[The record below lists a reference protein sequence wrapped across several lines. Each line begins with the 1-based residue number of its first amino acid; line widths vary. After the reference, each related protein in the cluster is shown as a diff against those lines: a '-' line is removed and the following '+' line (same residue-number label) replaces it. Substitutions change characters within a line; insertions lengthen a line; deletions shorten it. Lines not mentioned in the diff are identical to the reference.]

1 MSGMKKIGVLTSGG
15 DAPGMNAA
23 LRAVVRAA
31 VANGAEVVGI
41 ERGYHGLVNGNVR
54 PMPASSVGGIINLG
68 GTVLRTARS
77 EEFKTPEGQQK
88 ASETVAREGIE
99 GLVVIGGDGS
109 FRGALALN
117 ACCGVKVVGIPGTID
132 NDIPGTRYSIGFDT
146 AINTA
151 LDAIDKIRDTSASH
165 DRVFVVEV
173 MGRHNGFIA
182 LEVGI
187 AGGAEAVLVPECK
200 QDIIKIC
207 QKIQAGQARGKMSS
221 IIIVAEGA
229 ARGSD
234 IAATIQ
240 QIAGIDTR
248 LSILGHIQRGGSP
261 SARDRALAT
270 RFGYHA
276 VKLLMEGQTNVMVGI
291 ELGKIVTSP
300 LDLVCQGR
308 RDLDVSQLE
317 MIDVMAI

>member
-1 MSGMKKIGVLTSGG
+1 MKRIGVLTSGG

-23 LRAVVRAA
+23 IRAVVRTGIAK
-31 VANGAEVVGI
+31 GLEVVGI
-41 ERGYHGLVNGNVR
+41 ERGYQGLLNGQVR
-54 PMPASSVGGIINLG
+54 PMTPGSVSGIIQLG
-68 GTVLRTARS
+68 GTMLRTARS
-77 EEFKTPEGQQK
+77 MEFKTPEGQAK
-88 ASETVAREGIE
+88 AAEVIAREGID
-99 GLVVIGGDGS
+99 GLAIIGGDGS
-109 FRGALALN
+109 FRGALAIN
-117 ACCGVKVVGIPGTID
+117 RTCGVQVAGIPGTID
-132 NDIPGTRYSIGFDT
+132 NDSPGTQYSVGFDT

-187 AGGAEAVLVPECK
+187 AGGAEAVLIPECRA
-200 QDIIKIC
+200 DMIGLC
-207 QKIQAGQARGKMSS
+207 QRIQAGQARGKLSS

-234 IAATIQ
+234 VAATIT
-240 QIAGIDTR
+240 QITGIETR

-270 RFGYHA
+270 RFGSRA
-276 VKLLMEGQTNVMVGI
+276 VELLLEGETNFMVGI
-291 ELGKIVTSP
+291 EKNQIVHCP
-300 LDLVCQGR
+300 LETVTEGR
-308 RDLDVSQLE
+308 RDLDTGLLDIVE
-317 MIDVMAI
+317 VMAT

>member
-1 MSGMKKIGVLTSGG
+1 MKKIGVLTSGG

-31 VANGAEVVGI
+31 IAGGAEVVGI
-41 ERGYHGLVNGNVR
+41 ERGYNGLVNDKVR

-77 EEFKTPEGQQK
+77 EEFKTPEGQKK
-88 ASETVAREGIE
+88 AAETVAKEGIE

-240 QIAGIDTR
+240 QVAGIDTR

-317 MIDVMAI
+317 MIDVMAT